1 MICNT
6 VTIQIPGSRIFKV
19 QPLDLCIKEPF
30 KTVLRD
36 WWKSLYKKWS
46 FPLRISSVNVT
57 KSKLCIFVQ
66 WKIMFFKLLVNW
78 EKMTNPILFPSSL
91 MILLRKTSFSQ
102 EKLKID
108 VFLKE
113 LLLRAIDTNDDME
126 GEDKYNCQRIV
137 Y

>member
-1 MICNT
+1 
-6 VTIQIPGSRIFKV
+6 
-19 QPLDLCIKEPF
+19 
-30 KTVLRD
+30 
-36 WWKSLYKKWS
+36 
-46 FPLRISSVNVT
+46 
-57 KSKLCIFVQ
+57 
-66 WKIMFFKLLVNW
+66 
-78 EKMTNPILFPSSL
+78 MTNPILFPSSL

-113 LLLRAIDTNDDME
+113 LLLRAIDINDDME

>member
-1 MICNT
+1 
-6 VTIQIPGSRIFKV
+6 
-19 QPLDLCIKEPF
+19 
-30 KTVLRD
+30 
-36 WWKSLYKKWS
+36 
-46 FPLRISSVNVT
+46 
-57 KSKLCIFVQ
+57 
-66 WKIMFFKLLVNW
+66 
-78 EKMTNPILFPSSL
+78 

-108 VFLKE
+108 AFLKE

>member
-1 MICNT
+1 
-6 VTIQIPGSRIFKV
+6 
-19 QPLDLCIKEPF
+19 
-30 KTVLRD
+30 
-36 WWKSLYKKWS
+36 
-46 FPLRISSVNVT
+46 
-57 KSKLCIFVQ
+57 
-66 WKIMFFKLLVNW
+66 
-78 EKMTNPILFPSSL
+78 

-113 LLLRAIDTNDDME
+113 LLLRAIDINDDME